1 MNHIQSHS
9 FFERTAFIVAVI
21 MIFLMVPYLLGAGES
36 SPSAGRIMN
45 IKGEARTKKGNIHS
59 WDVAVV
65 GQELQNGDELMTGQ
79 GGRVHVLLAD
89 ESLLQINEKSR
100 FIIRQVAPTAGWVR
114 MKEFMP
120 VAYGQLKSIYQL
132 MAGEIWLRNK
142 NLSPRVEIQTENAVI
157 GVRGTELNLRISNEE
172 TTILTI
178 LRGVVQVWNQTNML
192 ELRKGEE
199 VIARPGQPLEKRV
212 LLRPQDSVQWTLY
225 MPDILDIKWFSPCV
239 DPEGEC
245 RKRADSLE
253 KAYLQLT
260 TGQVGEGHAAL
271 LRLTGENPQ
280 FGPAWSALALS
291 QLVQSNKSEALS
303 SAQKGVKL
311 SPESATAQVVLS
323 YAHQAGFYLDAALD
337 AISQAILIDP
347 QNATAHLLKAR
358 LLFGRDEPEKAIRAV
373 ETARTIAP
381 QNGEVYNLQGYL
393 FLARN
398 RTGEAIAAF
407 NRAIKITP
415 SNGEPHLGLALA
427 FMRQG
432 RVEDALE
439 SITAAVLLEPQ
450 RSIFQSYW
458 AKMLYQIKRFD
469 HAQDLLDSAQEL
481 DPQDPT
487 PFLYRAYILYDLNRE
502 IEALESLNTASRL
515 NDNRA
520 VYRSRYL
527 LDRDLAVTNVN
538 QSMIFTELGLAEWAR
553 NKALASVKNDYTNS
567 AGHIFLGNAYFAMDD
582 RMRAGASETLLGNI
596 LQPANVNAMNTFQN
610 YTSFFE
616 QPSINAILEGHGGD
630 HSTVGGSTLVY
641 GNHPA
646 ASLAFN
652 LSGHTHGTNTWRD
665 NGGYQ
670 QSGAA
675 ASVKWDPSTKDGIYT
690 YVSLIQSDQH
700 DPTASPYQ
708 YDAARHP
715 DDRQKSDLNTAILGY
730 YHRFSPDDTLLF
742 NFRYARTAIDTKQS
756 AKTVL
761 DSFVAFDQFSNDAR
775 VPMYQV
781 QGQFSHRWKNH
792 QMIFGNLQSWE
803 KKTVS
808 GYQNTD
814 YFYNYY
820 GELYYLDSTSET
832 YHNETHDRFQSYYL
846 QDTWKINTHWLIEA
860 AIYYDVMTNSNV
872 FSKTEWDLAEWNPRG
887 AIVWTPNT
895 TDTFRL
901 AAFRYMVPFIVG
913 RLDPTDIG
921 GIPLLRNTYNGSLTE
936 EIDFAWEHDFGNGFF
951 SLNGFYAE
959 STARDK
965 AADGNENDWPG
976 RLKGF
981 DAAWNQIFLGKFG
994 FRAYYRYLDVDNSFR
1009 PGNDRRDHL
1018 AKVSLKYFHT
1028 SGFYGGIAQLWR
1040 YQDMKNDSVQDEQ
1053 LWLTDIGIGYKFP
1066 NKWGQLD
1073 LLLLNI
1079 FDSHFNWIVDDFVF
1093 TGRNPAREF
1102 LLKLS
1107 LYF

>member
-1 MNHIQSHS
+1 MV
-9 FFERTAFIVAVI
+9 FIIALI
-21 MIFLMVPYLLGAGES
+21 MTFLTIPSPLFAGDD
-36 SPSAGRIMN
+36 SPSAGRIIN
-45 IKGEARTKKGNIHS
+45 VKGEARIKKVNTHS
-59 WDVAVV
+59 WEIPSI
-65 GQELQNGDELMTGQ
+65 GQKLQNGDELMSGE
-79 GGRVHVLLAD
+79 GGRIHLLLAD

-100 FIIRQVAPTAGWVR
+100 LIIRQVAPTAGWIR
-114 MKEFMP
+114 KKFTP
-120 VAYGQLKSIYQL
+120 VAYGHIKSIYQL
-132 MAGEIWLRNK
+132 MTGEIWLRNK
-142 NLSPRVEIQTENAVI
+142 NLSPSVEIQTENMVI
-157 GVRGTELNLRISNEE
+157 GIRGTELNLLIDNEQ

-178 LRGVVQVWNQTNML
+178 LRGVVQVWNQMETVK
-192 ELRKGEE
+192 LRKGEA
-199 VIARPGQPLEKRV
+199 VIARSGQPLEKRV

-225 MPDILDIKWFSPCV
+225 LPDIFDIKGVAPCAGT
-239 DPEGEC
+239 EGDC
-245 RKRADSLE
+245 RKQANYLE

-260 TGQVGEGHAAL
+260 TGHVREGHAAL
-271 LRLTGENPQ
+271 LTLTRENPQ
-280 FGPAWSALALS
+280 FGLAWSVLALS
-291 QLVQSNKSEALS
+291 QLLQSNKSDALS
-303 SAQKGVKL
+303 SALNGVKL
-311 SPESATAQVVLS
+311 SPDSATAQVVLS
-323 YAHQAGFYLDAALD
+323 YAHQAGFNLDAALD
-337 AISQAILIDP
+337 AISRAIRIDP

-358 LLFGRDEPEKAIRAV
+358 LLFGRDESEKAMRAI
-373 ETARTIAP
+373 ETARAIAP
-381 QNGEVYNLQGYL
+381 QNGEVHSLKGYL
-393 FLARN
+393 LLALN
-398 RTGEAIAAF
+398 RTGEAIDTF
-407 NRAIKITP
+407 NRAITLTS

-427 FMRQG
+427 FMRQD
-432 RVEDALE
+432 RVEEALE

-458 AKMLYQIKRFD
+458 AKMLYQIKRFN

-481 DPQDPT
+481 DPRDPT

-502 IEALESLNTASRL
+502 IEALENLNMASRL

-538 QSMIFTELGLAEWAR
+538 QSLIFTGLGLAEWAR
-553 NKALASVKNDYTNS
+553 NKALASVKNDYNNS

-582 RMRAGASETLLGNI
+582 RMRAGTSETLLGNI

-616 QPSINAILEGHGGD
+616 QQSINAILEAHGGD
-630 HSTVGGSTLVY
+630 HRTVGGSALVY
-641 GNHPA
+641 GNHPP

-652 LSGHTHGTNTWRD
+652 LYGHAHGTNGWRD

-670 QSGAA
+670 ENGTA
-675 ASVKWDPSTKDGIYT
+675 ASVKWDPSAKDGIYT
-690 YVSLIQSDQH
+690 YVSLLHSDQY
-700 DPTASPYQ
+700 DPTVAPYQ
-708 YDAARHP
+708 YDSARHP
-715 DDRQKSDLNTAILGY
+715 DDRLKSDLNTAILGY
-730 YHRFSPDDTLLF
+730 YHRFSPDDLFLF
-742 NFRYARTAIDTKQS
+742 NFRHARSAIDTKQS
-756 AKTVL
+756 ARTSW
-761 DSFVAFDQFSNDAR
+761 DDFVAFDQFVYDSR
-775 VPMYQV
+775 VPIYQV

-792 QMIFGNLQSWE
+792 QLILGSLQSWE
-803 KKTVS
+803 EKTVS

-814 YFYNYY
+814 YCYNYY
-820 GELYYLDSTSET
+820 GDLYFLFNSSET
-832 YHNETHDRFQSYYL
+832 YCNETRDRFQSYYL
-846 QDTWKINTHWLIEA
+846 QDAWKINVHWLLEA

-887 AIVWTPNT
+887 ALVWTPNT

-936 EIDFAWEHDFGNGFF
+936 EIDFAWEHDFGKGFC

-965 AADGNENDWPG
+965 AADGNETDWPS

-981 DAAWNQIFLGKFG
+981 DAAWNQIFLGQFG
-994 FRAYYRYLDVDNSFR
+994 FRAYYRYLDVYNSFR

-1018 AKVSLKYFHT
+1018 AKVSLKYFHP
-1028 SGFYGGIAQLWR
+1028 SGLYGGIAQSQR
-1040 YQDMKNDSVQDEQ
+1040 YQDMKNDPAKDEQ

-1066 NKWGQLD
+1066 NKRGQLD

-1093 TGRNPAREF
+1093 TGRNPAREL